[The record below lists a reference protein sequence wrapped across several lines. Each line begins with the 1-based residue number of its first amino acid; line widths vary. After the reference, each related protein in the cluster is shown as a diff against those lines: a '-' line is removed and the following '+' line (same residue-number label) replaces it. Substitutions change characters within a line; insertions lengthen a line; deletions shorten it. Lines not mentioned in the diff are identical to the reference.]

1 MRTALF
7 GTLFYALPL
16 IFAVGV
22 AIPNLPDEPIL
33 VAEGRLLPEDDELD
47 LVDIEV
53 TDPDADPEAEEMV
66 PTEPAPA
73 RPATPETPATEGE
86 GGAAPASAGETSDAD
101 GEGTVATRSDV
112 LAKPGPANKG
122 KSKRDCTKPHPNV
135 RSSPDGI
142 VEVDRSLVDH
152 YTKNLQTFMTLGNSR
167 PYDENGIKG
176 WYISGFT
183 CESPVHKAGFRRGDV
198 LLTVNGKNT
207 RSWVG
212 VFLLYQKLK
221 HQSDFEVEV
230 VRKGVATRLRF
241 KVIDG

>member
-22 AIPNLPDEPIL
+22 AIPNLPDVPIL
-33 VAEGRLLPEDDELD
+33 VAEGRLLPEDDEPD

-53 TDPDADPEAEEMV
+53 TDPEADPTAEEMEPV
-66 PTEPAPA
+66 EPAPA
-73 RPATPETPATEGE
+73 APAEPVAPDGAEGP
-86 GGAAPASAGETSDAD
+86 AAPASDAGVTSDEG
-101 GEGTVATRSDV
+101 GEGTSAARSGV
-112 LAKPGPANKG
+112 VAKPGPANKG

-135 RSSPDGI
+135 HPGTDGV
-142 VEVDRSLVDH
+142 VEVDRTLIEH
-152 YTKNLQTFMTLGNSR
+152 YTQDLQTFMTLGNSR

-198 LLTVNGKNT
+198 LLSVNGKNT

-212 VFLLYQKLK
+212 VFFLYQKLK
-221 HQSDFEVEV
+221 KQSEFEIEL
-230 VRKGVATRLRF
+230 VRKGVATQLRF
-241 KVIDG
+241 RVIDG